1 MLQDTRRT
9 ARRTA
14 WLVLAL
20 AAFSLLLAA
29 CSGDDDDT
37 ASVATLSDA
46 DSTSVADGV
55 ASAEAT
61 STADASTGQQGTAQP
76 VASSAG
82 GSLFALSEL
91 RSFRYDVTVRFTAA
105 EGAAPSTGGLTLDLG
120 DLSLSLEGAVI
131 APDREHSTISA
142 DLGFLQINIES
153 ITIGTESW
161 TREPGGEWQ
170 TEKVR
175 GDRGM
180 LAVGGDHGTL
190 QGERQAAASG
200 LDGLGLDLDFS
211 PTALFG
217 DTNDLD
223 ELAELA
229 TLLAAIDGTRDD
241 VNGVE
246 ADRYDINA
254 EQFAQFATTFGELA
268 EDGTVPEL
276 ADGEFDFSIWIAR
289 DGGFP
294 VRMLLSG
301 SSSDPAAAGDFH
313 VEINLY
319 DLNSDDIEINAPI

>member
-170 TEKVR
+170 TE
-175 GDRGM
+175 
-180 LAVGGDHGTL
+180 
-190 QGERQAAASG
+190 AAASG

-223 ELAELA
+223 ELA
-229 TLLAAIDGTRDD
+229 TLLAAIDGRRDD

-254 EQFAQFATTFGELA
+254 EQFAQFVTTFGELA

>member
-131 APDREHSTISA
+131 A
-142 DLGFLQINIES
+142 
-153 ITIGTESW
+153 
-161 TREPGGEWQ
+161 
-170 TEKVR
+170 
-175 GDRGM
+175 
-180 LAVGGDHGTL
+180 
-190 QGERQAAASG
+190 
-200 LDGLGLDLDFS
+200 S